1 MHSTRLVRGV
11 GDNSRLA
18 ISAGGCW
25 SRILAVCYVAQ
36 LNQLASSYKSLFAFV
51 SCRSANLSVPNAS
64 ACLGKK
70 TALSVW
76 KVAIAKNFVL
86 LALLS
91 RSPNLPKC
99 IESSHRSVPLFRCYS
114 HIGHTSHFGLASAS
128 SIASG
133 TTMRDQRALTVG
145 ETFLCCYLLLLFLV
159 LRTSGCADHS
169 SVDDFESRRSLQR
182 RRLEVDPWVEADH
195 PAPFPDEHDDHRIKT
210 NRPPPE
216 RSPPAFDRL
225 DEIFLST
232 TSNGVSGQV
241 NARGEAAVRAGSP
254 SHEESQLRW
263 WPWASS
269 GFGPTSWN
277 ARGMRLGK
285 PSHENLD
292 PSVHCIDSDHCAR
305 VAEMIKNDM
314 NPAADPCSDTEEYYC
329 GGWKSRTTLPAD
341 ESAWT
346 LSFDTLARDTR
357 EYLKER
363 LEVTSCTDM
372 ETHLRRQTETG
383 NTTLAEGPEFDEW
396 DTLATCMYEAC
407 MDEEAIDARGAT
419 PLTARMFDADESG
432 AAPLDFLVDRDFVH
446 EAAAFKNSTERD
458 AVVVER
464 LQGVFQRL
472 KDILFWSAYVG
483 PNELHPDQGQTLSIG
498 SLKLGLSYHFYS
510 EDHLDYQEYYKQH
523 IANILEIF
531 ESHLSQ
537 THQSLMDRG
546 RERNP
551 NLARS
556 YSERAQ
562 RIFDFEKDHLRT
574 LVLSPEESRKV
585 TQYTHE
591 ITYGELTASTES
603 LNVAALL
610 HMYLDLLPRSG
621 SKISGISFAADGT
634 AVIDDG
640 LVLLIHEKDYFR
652 KLEKVLNEADWAML
666 HDYVLYKV
674 VRSDASLLSKD
685 FRDEI
690 KRYSKQ
696 VTKAEPL
703 PRWRTCLAAVPQ
715 WVLSRQYVLAK
726 FDRRKKETVQQ
737 MVRGIRIAFG
747 NLLREYTWMDKATRD
762 EALVKLAG
770 MEEKIGFPDWLL
782 DDYEKYFT
790 KYYGDK
796 YAALRHAHSHF
807 DIQWHLGLETIRSQ
821 LSEFGQ
827 PVDRQEWAMKP
838 HSVNAYFSPSQNE
851 IAFMAAVLQEPSL
864 FVADPNGW
872 RGEQVVMKAL
882 SYGAIAGVI
891 AHEVT
896 HGFDDMGK
904 EYDAEGRLRN
914 WWTPESEEGF
924 REQSSCIREQY
935 SGYSVLVEKDET
947 NREGK
952 KTQVTVRVRGDL
964 TLGENI
970 ADNGGVQLA
979 WEALKLELSPKELAA
994 RPLLGYGV
1002 TLTTAQLF
1010 TFSWGHFWCEVALDS
1025 HIRRQVETDPHS
1037 PARFRIQGP
1046 LANFAPFADLQGC
1059 PANSTMNPSRKCR
1072 VW

>member
-1 MHSTRLVRGV
+1 MRTQGAPTVR
-11 GDNSRLA
+11 NT
-18 ISAGGCW
+18 
-25 SRILAVCYVAQ
+25 
-36 LNQLASSYKSLFAFV
+36 FF
-51 SCRSANLSVPNAS
+51 
-64 ACLGKK
+64 CL
-70 TALSVW
+70 
-76 KVAIAKNFVL
+76 
-86 LALLS
+86 
-91 RSPNLPKC
+91 
-99 IESSHRSVPLFRCYS
+99 
-114 HIGHTSHFGLASAS
+114 
-128 SIASG
+128 
-133 TTMRDQRALTVG
+133 
-145 ETFLCCYLLLLFLV
+145 YLLLAV
-159 LRTSGCADHS
+159 LALQTSGCPDRPS
-169 SVDDFESRRSLQR
+169 LDDFESGRSLQR

-210 NRPPPE
+210 NGPHTGEGPPPFE
-216 RSPPAFDRL
+216 RL
-225 DEIFLST
+225 DEVFLST
-232 TSNGVSGQV
+232 TALEVPGQDGTKDEATLQPVSSS
-241 NARGEAAVRAGSP
+241 R
-254 SHEESQLRW
+254 EESRLPW
-263 WPWASS
+263 WPWTSDSFRPPS
-269 GFGPTSWN
+269 GD
-277 ARGMRLGK
+277 AHRMRRGQFTPGER
-285 PSHENLD
+285 LD
-292 PSVHCIDSDHCAR
+292 PNVHCMNSEQCER
-305 VAEMIKNDM
+305 VAYMIKNDM
-314 NPAADPCSDTEEYYC
+314 NPAADPCFNTEEYYC
-329 GGWKSRTTLPAD
+329 GGWKSRATLPAD

-357 EYLKER
+357 EYLKEK
-363 LEVTSCTDM
+363 LEGVSCTEM
-372 ETHLRRQTETG
+372 RAHLRRQTETE
-383 NTTLAEGPEFDEW
+383 NTTPAQGPGFDEW

-419 PLTARMFDADESG
+419 PLTARMFDLDESG
-432 AAPLDFLVDRDFVH
+432 AAPLDFLVDTDFVR
-446 EAAAFKNSTERD
+446 EAVSSPGSRERSG
-458 AVVVER
+458 VVVER
-464 LQGVFQRL
+464 LQSIFHRL

-483 PNELHPDQGQTLSIG
+483 PNELHPDQGQTLSVG

-531 ESHLSQ
+531 EGHLAQ
-537 THQSLMDRG
+537 THGSLMDRG

-551 NLARS
+551 NLAHS
-556 YSERAQ
+556 YAERAQ
-562 RIFDFEKDHLRT
+562 RIFDFEKNHLRG

-591 ITYGELTASTES
+591 VTYGELTASTES
-603 LNVAALL
+603 LDVSALL
-610 HMYLDLLPRSG
+610 HMYLDLLPRDG
-621 SKISGISFAADGT
+621 PKISGISFTRGGR
-634 AVIDDG
+634 AVIDDS
-640 LVLLIHEKDYFR
+640 LVLLIHEKDYFH
-652 KLEKVLNEADWAML
+652 KLEKVLDEADWATL
-666 HDYVLYKV
+666 HDYLLYKV
-674 VRSDASLLSKD
+674 VRSDAGLLSKD

-690 KRYSKQ
+690 KRYSQQ

-726 FDRRKKETVQQ
+726 FDRQKKETVQQ

-747 NLLREYTWMDKATRD
+747 NLLREYTWMDEATRE
-762 EALVKLAG
+762 EALVKLAR

-796 YAALRHAHSHF
+796 HAALQHAHAHF
-807 DIQWHLGLETIRSQ
+807 DVQWHLGLEAIRSQ

-864 FVADPNGW
+864 FVAGPNGW
-872 RGEQVVMKAL
+872 PGEQAVMKAL

-914 WWTPESEEGF
+914 WWTPESEEAF
-924 REQSSCIREQY
+924 RKQSACIREQY
-935 SGYSVLVEKDET
+935 SRYSVVVEKDER
-947 NREGK
+947 NREGEK
-952 KTQVTVRVRGDL
+952 SRVTVRVRGDL

-979 WEALKLELSPKELAA
+979 WEALQLELSPAQLAA
-994 RPLLGYGV
+994 RPLIGYGV

-1010 TFSWGHFWCEVALDS
+1010 MFSWGHFWCEVALDS

-1046 LANFAPFADLQGC
+1046 LANFGPFAELQGC
-1059 PANSTMNPSRKCR
+1059 PAHSAMNSDRKCR